1 MNWLVL
7 PRAGVSGC
15 LCVGG
20 WPSGPLVEGEA
31 HWLCKLYMPQYRGTR
46 GPSSGWGWLGEGGEY
61 MGDFWDSTGHVN
73 EENTLKKRIPKEP
86 ISVSLGFRL

>member
-1 MNWLVL
+1 
-7 PRAGVSGC
+7 
-15 LCVGG
+15 
-20 WPSGPLVEGEA
+20 
-31 HWLCKLYMPQYRGTR
+31 
-46 GPSSGWGWLGEGGEY
+46 